1 MATVFEWIYVVGAV
15 VLLFGAAI
23 AIHEWGHFWVALKRG
38 LKVEAF
44 AIGFGPK
51 IWGWTKDGIE
61 YSIRWIPAGG
71 YVKLPQMLTSEAIEG
86 AQDKSEPLPPVSPWS
101 KILVAFAGP
110 LMNLIFAF
118 VLATIIYFCG
128 LPILV
133 NPPFI
138 GRVDPES
145 AEGKLGIR
153 EGDRIVEVN
162 GNPVRSWQDITF
174 ETATARTNVL
184 PVVIERDGKRT
195 PYQLTT
201 RTGSSLAG
209 LKWLNLD
216 PREHPIIGSVQPDMP
231 AAAAGMKGG
240 DKFVSFNSVP
250 VLSQEHLIDLVGK
263 SEGKQSEVVVL
274 RKGERMTFQLTP
286 KYDPEAKRGRIGV
299 IFGGGIYE
307 LQKPGPLPW
316 EQVSDVVKRTFGTLG
331 ALIHSKETGVK
342 AKDLSGPIGIFSM
355 LAIQVKTHWLL
366 ALSFMVLL
374 NVNLA
379 VLNLLPVP
387 VLDGGHIVMSII
399 ESIRRKPLS
408 ARFVEYTTTAFAV
421 ALLSFMLYV
430 TFFDLKRMPFFKT
443 MFNQETQVEPGQKKD
458 APAPAPATTPAPE
471 PVPAKQ

>member
-1 MATVFEWIYVVGAV
+1 MATIFEWIYVVAAV

-23 AIHEWGHFWVALKRG
+23 AIHEWGHYWVALKRG

-61 YSIRWIPAGG
+61 YSVRWIPAGG

-86 AQDKSEPLPPVSPWS
+86 AQDKSEPLPPVSPLS

-118 VLATIIYFCG
+118 VLATIIYFFG

-162 GNPVRSWQDITF
+162 GNAVRSWQDITF

-184 PVVIERDGKRT
+184 PVVIERAGQRT
-195 PYQLTT
+195 TYQLAT
-201 RTGSSLAG
+201 RSGSSLAG

-216 PREHPIIGSVQPDMP
+216 PREHPTVGRVEPGMP
-231 AAAAGMKGG
+231 AEEAGLKSG
-240 DKFVSFNSVP
+240 DKFIAFNDVP
-250 VLSQEHLIDLVGK
+250 VLSQEHLMDLVAK
-263 SEGKQSEVVVL
+263 SEGKLSQIAFS
-274 RKGERMTFQLTP
+274 RKGERMVVSVTP
-286 KYDPEAKRGRIGV
+286 KYDPEAKRGRIG
-299 IFGGGIYE
+299 IAFGGGIYQ

-316 EQVSDVVKRTFGTLG
+316 EQVADVVKRTFGTLG

-366 ALSFMVLL
+366 AMSFMVLL

-443 MFNQETQVEPGQKKD
+443 MFNQDTQVEQVQKKD
-458 APAPAPATTPAPE
+458 APAIVPE
-471 PVPAKQ
+471 PVPAK